1 MSETVVDF
9 GDKVTDSV
17 TGFKGT
23 VVAITQWLYGCR
35 RITVQPH
42 GLNKDGEIF
51 DTQAFDEPSLKVTKR
66 ANTPVAVKKL
76 RAVKGGPRP
85 EISRPEIK
93 L

>member
-1 MSETVVDF
+1 MTETKVDF
-9 GDKVTDSV
+9 GDKVIDSI

-35 RITVQPH
+35 RITVQPS
-42 GLNKDGEIF
+42 GINKDGFIF

-76 RAVKGGPRP
+76 RAVNGGPRP
-85 EISRPEIK
+85 EVRRAAIK